1 MIKIYGMKTCPDC
14 QWVEAQVKD
23 DDRFQ
28 VIDIGDHVRHLKA
41 FLRLRDQ
48 LPVFD
53 DARRHGYAGIP
64 CFVLEA
70 GAVPPVPGD
79 GAPRPR
85 AAGGP
90 ACRLDGRGGQWRWG
104 GWPPLGRDG

>member
-1 MIKIYGMKTCPDC
+1 MIQIYGLKTCPDC

-64 CFVLEA
+64 CFVLEDGTVTLSPEDVGLSSTPA
-70 GAVPPVPGD
+70 EGA
-79 GAPRPR
+79 
-85 AAGGP
+85 
-90 ACRLDGRGGQWRWG
+90 ACRLDGSGC
-104 GWPPLGRDG
+104 